1 MMRGVLPV
9 AVLATLVVSFAAP
22 AGAAPVD
29 AAGAAPA
36 DAAPSEQLGQ
46 GWTPQPSLG
55 LARAGL
61 DVATVSGQI
70 FAIGGFNGDAANPE
84 VYSTVEARDVSGD
97 GRWRMLAPMP
107 TARTNPA
114 AATLGG
120 FVYVA
125 GGFGA
130 NDETLNVVERFDPR
144 TGAWQS
150 SPKLP
155 VPVGAAGA
163 AALGGKLYVAGGLAA
178 RPTGDEVTGAV
189 FAFDPTRQSWT
200 VVEPMPTPR
209 WRLRLVAAG
218 GFLYAIGGQSA
229 DGRTLSTVERY
240 DPRTNNWSAGRP
252 MREARAVPGVSV
264 VSNGLRPLFVV
275 IGGVQFEPSTHL
287 LRTSEVYDVLTGT
300 WYAVDAQLPHARGSL
315 GGAIESDGTVLA
327 IGGASD
333 ITTPPSATADVD
345 ALSRHL

>member
-61 DVATVSGQI
+61 DVATVSGRI
-70 FAIGGFNGDAANPE
+70 LAIGGFNGDVANPV
-84 VYSTVEARDVSGD
+84 VYNTVEARDVRGD
-97 GRWRMLAPMP
+97 GRWQTLAAMP
-107 TARTNPA
+107 TARANPA

-125 GGFGA
+125 GGFTA
-130 NDETLNVVERFDPR
+130 DQTLNVVERFDPR
-144 TGAWQS
+144 TGAWQTIT
-150 SPKLP
+150 KLP
-155 VPVGAAGA
+155 VPTGAMGA
-163 AALGGKLYVAGGLAA
+163 AALDGRLYVAGGLVARAA
-178 RPTGDEVTGAV
+178 GDEVSASV
-189 FAFDPTRQSWT
+189 YAYDPAGQIWT
-200 VVEPMPTPR
+200 VVTPMPTPR

-218 GFLYAIGGQSA
+218 GYLYAIGGQA
-229 DGRTLSTVERY
+229 PDGRALATVERY
-240 DPRTNNWSAGRP
+240 DPRTNRWSAVRS
-252 MREARAVPGVSV
+252 MREGRAVPGVTV
-264 VSNGLRPLFVV
+264 VADGQRLLVV
-275 IGGVQFEPSTHL
+275 VVGGVQFEPSPHP
-287 LRTSEVYDVLTGT
+287 LRTSEVYDVQTNS
-300 WYAVDAQLPHARGSL
+300 WYAVEARLPHARGSL
-315 GGAIESDGTVLA
+315 ACAVDSDGAVLA
-327 IGGASD
+327 IGGISD

-345 ALSRHL
+345 ALSRHQ